1 MKSKIDFE
9 NVNDLEDSIYEG
21 LVEFF
26 LKDSF
31 LEPKINSFEEPR
43 INSYEDFKINSF
55 KEQINSFEEAKIN
68 SFKEQINSFEGP
80 KINSF
85 EDSEINF
92 YDFDQEPE
100 IDFENLEIKSI
111 ALIPRFRD
119 EDEEVS

>member
-1 MKSKIDFE
+1 MKFE
-9 NVNDLEDSIYEG
+9 DNLEDSLYEKLG
-21 LVEFF
+21 LKEFF
-26 LKDSF
+26 LEDSF
-31 LEPKINSFEEPR
+31 LEPKVSSFEG
-43 INSYEDFKINSF
+43 SK
-55 KEQINSFEEAKIN
+55 
-68 SFKEQINSFEGP
+68 INSFEGP

-92 YDFDQEPE
+92 YDFYQEPE